1 LNPDTSGKV
10 VVPIPNHDNVNHLID
25 TVLLT
30 GPRSV
35 AITGLAKNS
44 GKTMALNAIIRRA
57 QDLECRSEWHL
68 PAATEKNWMR

>member
-1 LNPDTSGKV
+1 MNPDTSGKI

-44 GKTMALNAIIRRA
+44 GKTVALNAIIRRA
-57 QDLECRSEWHL
+57 QDLGMQVGVASSGRDGE
-68 PAATEKNWMR
+68 